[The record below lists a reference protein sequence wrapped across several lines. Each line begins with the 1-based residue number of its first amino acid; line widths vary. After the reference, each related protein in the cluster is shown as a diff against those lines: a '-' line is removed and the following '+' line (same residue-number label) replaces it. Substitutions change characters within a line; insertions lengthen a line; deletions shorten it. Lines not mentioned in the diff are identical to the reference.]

1 MTNAQSKLI
10 PKINHI
16 NIMGREITHG
26 LRQAGIVSKYAKRV
40 RVKVEREDDN
50 DGIEFWNSVLTGKK
64 GLYVPCE
71 SI

>member
-16 NIMGREITHG
+16 NIMGREITHS
-26 LRQAGIVSKYAKRV
+26 LKQAGIVSKYAKRI
-40 RVKVEREDDN
+40 RITVEREDDN
-50 DGIEFWNSVLTGKK
+50 DDIEFWNSVLSEKRNIY
-64 GLYVPCE
+64 LPCE